1 MEDNKLEKI
10 EYKNTFNDELSFSFY
25 SILKNEDADPAIV
38 KYKQG
43 ENDYTLITVA
53 DGLGGS
59 GAEKVSIS
67 ESDLINYKNEIL
79 RINDDFIKLNESN
92 CFKTEFQDVSNEL
105 SYFNKLVSDILPN
118 ETYTNALLASRIV
131 IFRYIYYMINNNLD
145 LSNQLDKQKI
155 IDFVK
160 SGIINVKE
168 KLNITKKIELFSI
181 LPTTLVSI
189 RYNETN
195 NTIDV
200 IWAGDSRAYILTKNG
215 FFSNIWFLSL
225 KSYTCVLSIVS
236 SNLLINNNF
245 IVIYL
250 PLSILITTFIL
261 FFIFLILNHYGI
273 LFEFNSKA
281 SIASSFGSPVF
292 YLSLFLLLGLSIVID
307 YSFKLFNIF
316 FNNSL
321 SSRIILNRYLKRKS
335 KIRNSELL
343 INNISSKSYSNC
355 NPNSSSNSNNK
366 NNDSNKNNN
375 NKNKIKISDENQEVS
390 NNYLITKTP
399 HYILNKIIRNNIDER
414 NPYKNDSFQLKF
426 RNVNQIFNYNQK
438 SKKDNV

>member
-1 MEDNKLEKI
+1 M
-10 EYKNTFNDELSFSFY
+10 
-25 SILKNEDADPAIV
+25 
-38 KYKQG
+38 
-43 ENDYTLITVA
+43 
-53 DGLGGS
+53 
-59 GAEKVSIS
+59 
-67 ESDLINYKNEIL
+67 
-79 RINDDFIKLNESN
+79 
-92 CFKTEFQDVSNEL
+92 
-105 SYFNKLVSDILPN
+105 
-118 ETYTNALLASRIV
+118 
-131 IFRYIYYMINNNLD
+131 
-145 LSNQLDKQKI
+145 
-155 IDFVK
+155 
-160 SGIINVKE
+160 
-168 KLNITKKIELFSI
+168 
-181 LPTTLVSI
+181 
-189 RYNETN
+189 
-195 NTIDV
+195 
-200 IWAGDSRAYILTKNG
+200 
-215 FFSNIWFLSL
+215 

-273 LFEFNSKA
+273 LFEFNSQA
-281 SIASSFGSPVF
+281 SIASSLGSPAF

-375 NKNKIKISDENQEVS
+375 NKNKLKISDENQEVS